1 MTHASVFGFSD
12 KPIKEVVF
20 HKGNAPGAQSK
31 ATPRTEADERGPA
44 MLDTPQR
51 HVVFADSLDG
61 AIEALAR
68 GASVM
73 GGGTW
78 MMRAERRGEPLPA
91 SVVLLDRIPALTE
104 VMVTDRAVTL
114 GAGLTHAA
122 VASALKGLSGLE
134 GVVAAASGSAN
145 PAIRHAATLGGNLA
159 TADFPAADLAPALLV
174 QGAEVEL
181 ATGGGSRRLPLE
193 AFLADRPTHL
203 AHAILTRIHVPREA
217 AASAHARLPLR
228 KAGDYPVAIVS
239 LARLSGG
246 GWRIAVG
253 SVEPVARRWTALE
266 AAIGDRPVSPD
277 EGARLAAAH
286 MDFDG
291 RDGVEAEG
299 WYRVTVLPALVKRA
313 LDALEGRP

>member
-1 MTHASVFGFSD
+1 
-12 KPIKEVVF
+12 
-20 HKGNAPGAQSK
+20 
-31 ATPRTEADERGPA
+31 

-78 MMRAERRGEPLPA
+78 MMREERRGEPLPA

-104 VMVTDRAVTL
+104 VVVTDSAVSL
-114 GAGLTHAA
+114 GAGLSHAA
-122 VASALKGLSGLE
+122 IAGALKGLPGLE

-159 TADFPAADLAPALLV
+159 TADFPAADLAPALLA

-181 ATGGGSRRLPLE
+181 AASGGPRRLSLD
-193 AFLADRPTHL
+193 AFLTDRPAHL
-203 AHAILTRIHVPREA
+203 PDAILTRVHLPREA
-217 AASAHARLPLR
+217 VRSAHARLPLR

-239 LARLSGG
+239 IARRADSTL
-246 GWRIAVG
+246 RIAVG

-266 AAIGDRPVSPD
+266 AAIGARPVSPD

-286 MDFDG
+286 MDFQG

-313 LDALEGRP
+313 LDTLEGRP